1 VSIQAVIQYTAI
13 MIFLGVTRMN
23 GRVDTGHMQV
33 ERQGRVMVLTM
44 TDPENRN
51 ALGLKMMARGRDTL
65 DEAAHD
71 DGIGVVVL
79 TGANGAFSSGGHL
92 SNLYHHGNRSRSENR
107 DGIERFHGWVRAMRE
122 CPKPIIAAVEGPA
135 AGAGFS
141 LALACDLIVAAED
154 ARFLTAY
161 MKVGLTADGGAS
173 ASLARALPPQ
183 LYAELMLTGG
193 PVSALR
199 LHSAGVVNRV
209 TAPGGALAEA
219 VSWAQTIAE
228 GPSGAMGRA
237 KKLMELAYGSF
248 ATQLARESDLFV
260 EALHHGEA
268 KEGITAFFEKRPPI
282 FHKG

>member
-1 VSIQAVIQYTAI
+1 MTEQTNGADAATTAVT
-13 MIFLGVTRMN
+13 T
-23 GRVDTGHMQV
+23 V

-44 TDPENRN
+44 TDPATRN
-51 ALGLKMMARGRDTL
+51 ALSVPMMARARDAL

-71 DGIGVVVL
+71 HGIGAIVL
-79 TGANGAFSSGGHL
+79 TGAGGAFSSGGHL
-92 SNLYHHGNRSRSENR
+92 TNLYHHGSKSRSENR

-122 CPKPIIAAVEGPA
+122 CPKPIVAAVEGPA

-161 MKVGLTADGGAS
+161 VKVGLTSDGGAS

-193 PVSALR
+193 PVEAAR
-199 LHSAGVVNRV
+199 LHAAGVVNRV
-209 TAPGGALAEA
+209 TAPGRALAEA
-219 VSWAQTIAE
+219 VAWAETIAE
-228 GPSGAMGRA
+228 GPAGAMGRA

-268 KEGITAFFEKRPPI
+268 KEGITAFFDKRPPV
-282 FHKG
+282 FHKR

>member
-1 VSIQAVIQYTAI
+1 
-13 MIFLGVTRMN
+13 MN
-23 GRVDTGHMQV
+23 ERQDTGSMTV
-33 ERQGRVMVLTM
+33 DRQGRVMVLTM
-44 TDPENRN
+44 SDTGTRN
-51 ALGLKMMARGRDTL
+51 ALGLKMMAAGRDAL
-65 DEAAHD
+65 DEATHD
-71 DGIGVVVL
+71 PGIGAIVL
-79 TGANGAFSSGGHL
+79 TGADGAFSSGGHL
-92 SNLYHHGNRSRSENR
+92 NNLYHHGSRSRSENR

-154 ARFLTAY
+154 AQFLTAY
-161 MKVGLTADGGAS
+161 VRVGLTADGGAS

-193 PVSALR
+193 PVDSAR
-199 LHSAGVVNRV
+199 LHAAGVVNRV
-209 TAPGGALAEA
+209 TAPGRALDEA
-219 VSWAQTIAE
+219 TAWAQTIAE
-228 GPSGAMGRA
+228 GPAGAMGRA

-268 KEGITAFFEKRPPI
+268 KEGITAFFEKRRPV
-282 FHKG
+282 FHKR

>member
-199 LHSAGVVNRV
+199 LHSAG
-209 TAPGGALAEA
+209 ALAEA
-219 VSWAQTIAE
+219 VGWAQTIAE

>member
-1 VSIQAVIQYTAI
+1 MTESQNTAH
-13 MIFLGVTRMN
+13 N
-23 GRVDTGHMQV
+23 SAQDTPMRV
-33 ERQGRVMVLTM
+33 ERQGRVMVMTM
-44 TDPENRN
+44 SDPATRN
-51 ALGLKMMARGRDTL
+51 ALSLPMMARGRDAL
-65 DEAAHD
+65 DEAVHD
-71 DGIGVVVL
+71 SGIGAIVL
-79 TGANGAFSSGGHL
+79 AGDGRAFSSGGHL
-92 SNLYHHGNRSRSENR
+92 TNLYHHGSKSRSENR

-122 CPKPIIAAVEGPA
+122 CPKPIVAAVEGPA

-154 ARFLTAY
+154 ASFLTAY
-161 MKVGLTADGGAS
+161 VKVGLTADGGAS

-193 PVSALR
+193 PVDPQR
-199 LHSAGVVNRV
+199 LHMAGVVNRV
-209 TAPGGALAEA
+209 TAPGRALAEA
-219 VSWAQTIAE
+219 VAWAQTIAD

-268 KEGITAFFEKRPPI
+268 KEGITAFFDKRPPV
-282 FHKG
+282 FHKR